1 VKNHKKINNNMDDNK
16 KQINLYKVILD
27 YNNVEKYIIGE
38 DIVTALKK
46 AQRKFSHDIVSIK
59 FIQENVNE

>member
-1 VKNHKKINNNMDDNK
+1 MDDNK